1 MADAAERGGES
12 DRGAATN
19 LEFVTLKLRDMIL
32 SGAFRPGERIAEIPL
47 AEQLGVSRTPVRLAL
62 NILEQEGL
70 LTGASRR
77 GFAVSAFSIDE
88 VADAIDTRG
97 VLEGM
102 ACRLVAERGLP
113 DKAREALDRCMEES
127 ATILAKGYLSYEDT
141 AEWTKV
147 NVRFHAAIIEASGN
161 RALAKAIETNDR
173 IPLAAAGAL
182 AFNLHAPDL
191 MLSAVRKSHEEHAAI
206 LQALLR
212 GEGARGEGLMR
223 EHAYRSREAKR
234 QAFDDMKAKRGFTDL
249 PGLDLVT
256 SG

>member
-1 MADAAERGGES
+1 MTASADIEQPADRGG
-12 DRGAATN
+12 TN

-32 SGAFRPGERIAEIPL
+32 SGAFQPGERIAEIPVS
-47 AEQLGVSRTPVRLAL
+47 AQLGVSRTPVRLAL

-77 GFAVSAFSIDE
+77 GFAVRAFSIDE

-102 ACRLVAERGLP
+102 AARLVAERGLS
-113 DKAREALDRCMEES
+113 DAHREELEACIAGS
-127 ATILAKGYLSYEDT
+127 SGIIGKGYLSYEDT
-141 AEWTKV
+141 AEWTLL
-147 NVRFHAAIIEASGN
+147 NVSFHDIIVEASGN
-161 RALAKAIETNDR
+161 AALAKAIDTNDR
-173 IPLAAAGAL
+173 IPLASAGAL

-191 MLSAVRKSHEEHAAI
+191 MLSAVRTSHDEHVKI
-206 LQALLR
+206 LQALIR
-212 GEGARGEGLMR
+212 GEGARVEGLMR

-234 QAFDDMKAKRGFTDL
+234 QAFDDMKARRGFTEI

-256 SG
+256 SD

>member
-1 MADAAERGGES
+1 MTSSAETRQSGDRGG
-12 DRGAATN
+12 TN

-32 SGAFRPGERIAEIPL
+32 SGAFQPGERIAEIPVS
-47 AEQLGVSRTPVRLAL
+47 AQLGVSRTPVRLAL

-77 GFAVSAFSIDE
+77 GFAVRAFSIDE

-102 ACRLVAERGLP
+102 AARLVAEKGLS
-113 DKAREALDRCMEES
+113 DAHREELEACITGSDGIME
-127 ATILAKGYLSYEDT
+127 KGYLSYEDT
-141 AEWTKV
+141 AEWTQL
-147 NVRFHAAIIEASGN
+147 NVSFHDIIVEASGN
-161 RALAKAIETNDR
+161 AALAKAIETNDR
-173 IPLAAAGAL
+173 IPLASAGAL

-191 MLSAVRKSHEEHAAI
+191 MLSAVRTSHDEHVKI
-206 LQALLR
+206 LQALVR
-212 GEGARGEGLMR
+212 GEGARVEALMR

-234 QAFDDMKAKRGFTDL
+234 RAFDDMKARRGFTEI

-256 SG
+256 SD